1 MSYHVDH
8 LIKYLKNKLQA
19 SEVSEK
25 IDFFPYYRDFHGT
38 YERVDEKKFVTKGR
52 YTENSQLS
60 KVRSNIRLSQ
70 K

>member
-1 MSYHVDH
+1 MH
-8 LIKYLKNKLQA
+8 
-19 SEVSEK
+19 
-25 IDFFPYYRDFHGT
+25 IDGVFHI
-38 YERVDEKKFVTKGR
+38 RHVTKGR

>member
-1 MSYHVDH
+1 M
-8 LIKYLKNKLQA
+8 LFR
-19 SEVSEK
+19 SEDTAFRWLLGTDGEPK
-25 IDFFPYYRDFHGT
+25 HIDGVFHIHH
-38 YERVDEKKFVTKGR
+38 VTKGR